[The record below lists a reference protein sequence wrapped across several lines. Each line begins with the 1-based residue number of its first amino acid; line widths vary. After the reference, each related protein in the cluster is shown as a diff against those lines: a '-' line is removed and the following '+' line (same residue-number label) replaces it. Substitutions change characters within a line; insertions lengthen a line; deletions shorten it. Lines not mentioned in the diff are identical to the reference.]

1 MRSVLWDVLEASAIA
16 VMIRKNFFRA
26 DMSAELPDMG
36 NTHFFLIVLQR
47 RMVMYLEMSMSVELP
62 EDLAEVSRM
71 QSRHRQKVVLL

>member
-1 MRSVLWDVLEASAIA
+1 
-16 VMIRKNFFRA
+16 
-26 DMSAELPDMG
+26 MSAELPDMG

-47 RMVMYLEMSMSVELP
+47 RMVMYLEMSMSAELP